1 MSTIK
6 YTFFMKNNLKNKLRI
21 AGISLKEVAK
31 ATNTHH
37 SAVCTVLDEELRK
50 KVEAKAREMLVKKFN
65 FINKE
70 LAEFD

>member
-1 MSTIK
+1 
-6 YTFFMKNNLKNKLRI
+6 MKNNLKDKLRI

-37 SAVCTVLDEELRK
+37 SAVCTVLDDELRK
-50 KVEAKAREMLVKKFN
+50 KVEAKAKEMLVKKYN

>member
-1 MSTIK
+1 
-6 YTFFMKNNLKNKLRI
+6 MKNNLKNKLRI

-37 SAVCTVLDEELRK
+37 SAVCTVLDDELRK
-50 KVEAKAREMLVKKFN
+50 KVEAKAKEMLVKKFN

>member
-1 MSTIK
+1 
-6 YTFFMKNNLKNKLRI
+6 MKNNLKNKLRI

-50 KVEAKAREMLVKKFN
+50 KVEAKAKEMLVKKFN

>member
-1 MSTIK
+1 
-6 YTFFMKNNLKNKLRI
+6 MKNNLKEKLRI
-21 AGISLKEVAK
+21 AGISLKDIAK

-37 SAVCTVLDEELRK
+37 SAVCTVLDDELRK
-50 KVEAKAREMLVKKFN
+50 KVEAKAKEMLVKKYN

>member
-1 MSTIK
+1 
-6 YTFFMKNNLKNKLRI
+6 MKNTLKDLLRI

-37 SAVCTVLDEELRK
+37 SAVCTVLDDELRK
-50 KVEAKAREMLVKKFN
+50 KVEAKAKEMLVKKYN

>member
-1 MSTIK
+1 
-6 YTFFMKNNLKNKLRI
+6 MKNNLKEKLRI
-21 AGISLKEVAK
+21 AGISLKDIAK

-37 SAVCTVLDEELRK
+37 SAVCTVLDDELRK
-50 KVEAKAREMLVKKFN
+50 EVEAKAKEMLVKKYN

>member
-1 MSTIK
+1 
-6 YTFFMKNNLKNKLRI
+6 MKNNLKDKLRI

>member
-1 MSTIK
+1 
-6 YTFFMKNNLKNKLRI
+6 MKNNLKEKLRI

-37 SAVCTVLDEELRK
+37 SAVCTVLDDELRK
-50 KVEAKAREMLVKKFN
+50 KVEAKAKEMLVKKYN

>member
-1 MSTIK
+1 
-6 YTFFMKNNLKNKLRI
+6 MKNNLKNKLRI

-37 SAVCTVLDEELRK
+37 SAVCTVLDDELRK

>member
-6 YTFFMKNNLKNKLRI
+6 YTFFMKNNLKDKLRI

-37 SAVCTVLDEELRK
+37 SAVCTVLDDELRK
-50 KVEAKAREMLVKKFN
+50 KVEAKAKEMLVKKYN